1 MTIRPTHWV
10 CASLVVAS
18 VAFAG
23 ATSAADHPG
32 RAVYEQYCA
41 ACHGLTGEGD
51 GPVAEE
57 MKISPADL
65 RKLGQKYGTPI
76 PKPKLRE
83 LIDGRQMV
91 RSHGTADMPVW
102 GDNLIRNA
110 PPTANVELFKRG
122 TIIVI
127 LDYLE
132 TLQLK

>member
-23 ATSAADHPG
+23 VTSAADHPG

-41 ACHGLTGEGD
+41 SCHGLTADGK